1 MRRLKRILKDEGA
14 VSPVIGV
21 MLMVVVTII
30 LAAVVSGFASGV
42 GGGMTK
48 APSAQL
54 DVNIDMAVPDTMGGT
69 KQVMTFEHLS
79 GDQIPT
85 RDLQIITYYT
95 VPSNGTV
102 IKHVT
107 DKNSPKVD
115 IYGYGSYT
123 RVPFLNDN
131 ARVGYSSN
139 DAAHFGN
146 FTLMAGDIM
155 STGNA
160 VGMST
165 VLGFNISNSDYGFE
179 RGSTVDVKILHVPSG
194 KYIFDKEVQAE

>member
-1 MRRLKRILKDEGA
+1 MKDTMKDTKA

-30 LAAVVSGFASGV
+30 LAAVVSGFASDL
-42 GGGMTK
+42 GGHMTK

-54 DVNIDMAVPDTMGGT
+54 DVHIATGVDDGMGGT
-69 KQVMTFEHLS
+69 TTRMTFEHLS
-79 GDQIPT
+79 GDQLPT
-85 RDLQIITYYT
+85 KDLQIITYYT

-107 DKNSPKVD
+107 TKDSDKVD
-115 IYGYGSYT
+115 LYGYGTYT
-123 RVPFLNDN
+123 RVPYLSDVP
-131 ARVGYSSN
+131 RVGYSSN

-155 STGNA
+155 STGNS
-160 VGMST
+160 VGTSA
-165 VLGFNISNSDYGFE
+165 VLGFNISVSAYGFE
-179 RGSTVDVKILHVPSG
+179 RGSTVDVKVLHVPSG
-194 KYIFDKEVQAE
+194 KYIFDKEVQVE